1 MMSAE
6 EFFKDSEDE
15 ETSDDTSK
23 EKVDEGGF
31 VDGVKAIGRVAMENP
46 AAAAAIGGA
55 ALGAGALAG
64 SALSENDEDEEDK
77 ELQESLEAY
86 RKQNARLFR
95 S

>member
-23 EKVDEGGF
+23 EKVDE
-31 VDGVKAIGRVAMENP
+31 
-46 AAAAAIGGA
+46 
-55 ALGAGALAG
+55 
-64 SALSENDEDEEDK
+64 DEEDK

>member
-1 MMSAE
+1 MSQLIINGKKQL
-6 EFFKDSEDE
+6 FGSYIDEDE
-15 ETSDDTSK
+15 
-23 EKVDEGGF
+23 
-31 VDGVKAIGRVAMENP
+31 AGRVAMENP